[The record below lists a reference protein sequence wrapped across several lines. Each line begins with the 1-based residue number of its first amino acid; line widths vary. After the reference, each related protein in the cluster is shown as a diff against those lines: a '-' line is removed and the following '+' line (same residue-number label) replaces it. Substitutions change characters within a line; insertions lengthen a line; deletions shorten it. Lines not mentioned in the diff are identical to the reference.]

1 MKPSGVV
8 LFHDTCVP
16 RFGVRRV
23 FDEIALPKVNLSNSY
38 GLGVV
43 SQDGS
48 LVHEI
53 ARTFECLIEAGSLH
67 LELAPQQQCGG

>member
-16 RFGVRRV
+16 RFGVRQV
-23 FDEIALPKVNLSNSY
+23 FDETALPKVNFSNCH

-43 SQDGS
+43 SQDGT

-53 ARTFECLIEAGSLH
+53 ARTFEALVKSG
-67 LELAPQQQCGG
+67 